1 MILVSE
7 NKKSGASASGAAWLA
22 AYCVSNV
29 GYEMLYEFFENFQ
42 SFFLTELRHFGT
54 ALTAAL
60 ITIVN
65 I

>member
-1 MILVSE
+1 
-7 NKKSGASASGAAWLA
+7 
-22 AYCVSNV
+22 
-29 GYEMLYEFFENFQ
+29 MLYEFFENFQ